1 MAEDYTLYGDPQAIA
16 RRRALAEAMMN
27 GALNPV
33 MPERMGNMASVG
45 SPLSALASG
54 LEGYL
59 SAKMSSKADA
69 DEKAMKTAY
78 KTAMDDYAN
87 KGFAAMQ
94 GTPEQRIP
102 AEVGVRPT
110 NDPMPALMGEQPQPV
125 SGVLQSSAGA
135 PKPADYAS
143 QLIGG
148 LQPTIT
154 KPAQTIPGTAPDMT
168 TAAQYFAKNPDTAAL
183 AQKLMEK
190 QAETIAQQNA
200 PVDVSKYL
208 PYMTGQ
214 GAAGAMP
221 VGGLTNSGLG
231 AFLQKGFAGGGMPK
245 IEGDRAIDLGTGQM
259 TNLPMTANQQATT
272 DYNNSQTSYNWAKL
286 IADQK
291 QNAIENYLKG
301 QGLNNQQVQLQLDRM
316 KLDPNYQAQV
326 AAAVDIAKA
335 KADREGMKST
345 AASNGVDLLPMMDQ
359 AYDLAGK
366 GQNGGL
372 DRAIGAVG
380 AFFGVGSSD
389 RNADMSLKSLSDRIA
404 ALGQKFGPGV
414 QTDADYQRVASA
426 QGVIDS
432 FNSTIADKQAAL
444 ADAKQATI
452 RLIQKYGSPDDKQA
466 LQMYLTKPTPTA
478 NLSPQDAALVN
489 QYAPRGK

>member
-1 MAEDYTLYGDPQAIA
+1 MADDYSLYGNPESISRQ
-16 RRRALAEAMMN
+16 RAMAQAMMN

-33 MPERMGNMASVG
+33 MPQRQGNMASVA
-45 SPLSALASG
+45 SPLSALAAG
-54 LEGYL
+54 LQGYM
-59 SAKMSSKADA
+59 SAKISKKADA
-69 DEKAMKTAY
+69 DEKAMRSAY

-94 GTPEQRIP
+94 GTPDQRIP

-110 NDPMPALMGEQPQPV
+110 NNPIPALTGEQSQPV

-135 PKPADYAS
+135 PKPADYAG
-143 QLIGG
+143 QLLGG

-154 KPAQTIPGTAPDMT
+154 KPEQVIPGRAPDMAQ
-168 TAAQYFAKNPDTAAL
+168 AAQYFAKNPNTAAL

-208 PYMTGQ
+208 PYMPGQ
-214 GAAGAMP
+214 SAAGAIP
-221 VGGLTNSGLG
+221 SGGLTNSSLG
-231 AFLQKGFAGGGMPK
+231 SFLRQGFAGGGMPK
-245 IEGDRAIDLGTGQM
+245 IEGDRSIDLGTGQV
-259 TNLPMTANQQATT
+259 TNLPMTANQKATT
-272 DYNNSQTSYNWAKL
+272 DYNKSQTSYNWAKL
-286 IADQK
+286 K
-291 QNAIENYLKG
+291 QEAEQNKIENYLREKG
-301 QGLNNQQVQLQLDRM
+301 LSLDAI
-316 KLDPNYQAQV
+316 KLEIEKAKMDPQYQAKL
-326 AAAVDIAKA
+326 AAEVDIAKA
-335 KADREGMKST
+335 EAEHKGMKST

-372 DRAIGAVG
+372 DRATGAVG
-380 AFFGVGSSD
+380 AFFGIGSND
-389 RNADMSLKSLSDRIA
+389 RNADVNLKSLSDRIST
-404 ALGQKFGPGV
+404 LGQKFGPGV

-444 ADAKQATI
+444 AAAKQATI
-452 RLIQKYGSPDDKQA
+452 RLVQKYGSPEDKQA
-466 LQMYLTKPTPTA
+466 LQMYLTKPTGKGMTA
-478 NLSPQDAALVN
+478 EDAKLLDM
-489 QYAPRGK
+489 YAPGGK